1 MYTLSVLRPIIL
13 SFIMTVSIASLHA
26 IMRPVVNEYYFIH
39 QPKPKIVP
47 TVVHSDGY
55 VDNQEE
61 DELTFSKENNNPN
74 TNIRRRS
81 LEGKGDDY
89 YYSAKS

>member
-1 MYTLSVLRPIIL
+1 MSFGMAVL
-13 SFIMTVSIASLHA
+13 IASVHA

-39 QPKPKIVP
+39 QPKPKTVP
-47 TVVHSDGY
+47 TVIHSDGY

-61 DELTFSKENNNPN
+61 EDEVAFSKENNNPNN

-81 LEGKGDDY
+81 LEGKSHDY